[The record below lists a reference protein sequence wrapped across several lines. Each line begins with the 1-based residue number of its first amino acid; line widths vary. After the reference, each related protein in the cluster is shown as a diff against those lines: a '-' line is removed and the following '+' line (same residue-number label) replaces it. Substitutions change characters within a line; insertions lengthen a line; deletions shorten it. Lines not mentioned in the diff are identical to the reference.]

1 MSEPFNDSQTSKPQN
16 ENQHCI
22 IKVSCP
28 SQVWLTARFA
38 ACPATAAELE
48 LGPRG
53 EAPWVTPC
61 MFHLFAPKLF
71 FSFPYEEDTPQSLLY
86 IFIYNYIKYVDLFF
100 SHWEKSTRAIGLSTL
115 IKISISIRLQ
125 CLKWFS
131 TLFRVFSFQEI
142 HRNLTLPE
150 FNTLAVRHLHF
161 QRTCLCIL
169 VWEKTYC
176 KRM

>member
-1 MSEPFNDSQTSKPQN
+1 MVALVHLDGFLKKSVSLYKFEMSEPFNDSQTSKPQN

-53 EAPWVTPC
+53 RSAMGYPVYVSPVCTQT
-61 MFHLFAPKLF
+61 F

-100 SHWEKSTRAIGLSTL
+100 SHWEKSTRAIV
-115 IKISISIRLQ
+115 
-125 CLKWFS
+125 CL
-131 TLFRVFSFQEI
+131 R
-142 HRNLTLPE
+142 
-150 FNTLAVRHLHF
+150 
-161 QRTCLCIL
+161 
-169 VWEKTYC
+169 
-176 KRM
+176 